1 MSRLP
6 DIQADLQHYVTRGGG
21 AARAHIVGTDS
32 ASADERLDVY
42 FQAYRLR
49 LIEVLEIDFAGLRS
63 LVNEAEFTDLAV
75 GYIDAHPSVHPSVRW
90 FGELLPEFLITQ
102 APWRDQPVLGE
113 MAQLEWLRGRAFDA
127 ADRTPLTS
135 EELAAV
141 PAEQWPGL
149 HLDFHPSAQQ
159 LMLQWNVPMIWQSV
173 SNDAQPPPAKCQS
186 EPIPWAIWQQEL
198 VVYWRSLDPAEDYA
212 MSEFRAGED
221 FASVCNGLCQWHAE
235 TDVPAVA
242 AQLLRQWV
250 GDGLITGFTP
260 A

>member
-6 DIQADLQHYVTRGGG
+6 DIQADLQHYVTRGGST
-21 AARAHIVGTDS
+21 ARVHIVETDA

-49 LIEVLEIDFAGLRS
+49 LIEVLETDFAGLKS
-63 LVNEAEFTDLAV
+63 LVSQTEFTDLAV
-75 GYIDAHPSVHPSVRW
+75 GYIDAHPSMHPSVRW
-90 FGELLPEFLITQ
+90 FGEQLPEFLINQT
-102 APWRDQPVLGE
+102 PWSDRPVLGE

-127 ADRTPLTS
+127 ADRAPLES

-141 PAEQWPGL
+141 PAEQWPSL
-149 HLDFHPSAQQ
+149 RLEFHPSAQQ
-159 LMLQWNVPMIWQSV
+159 LMLKWNVPMIWQAV
-173 SNDAQPPPAKCQS
+173 SNDTEPPPAECHL
-186 EPIPWAIWQQEL
+186 EPIPWAIWRREL
-198 VVYWRSLDPAEDYA
+198 VVYWRSLDPAEGYV
-212 MSEFRAGED
+212 MSAFQEGED

-235 TDVPAVA
+235 TDVPAFA